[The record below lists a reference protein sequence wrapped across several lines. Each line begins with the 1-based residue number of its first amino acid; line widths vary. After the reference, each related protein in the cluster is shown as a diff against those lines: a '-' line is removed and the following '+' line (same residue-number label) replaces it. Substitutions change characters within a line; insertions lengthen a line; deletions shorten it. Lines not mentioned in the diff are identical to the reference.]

1 MQQDVAATAP
11 AEGTGRPLFS
21 RGYRG
26 WLLFIL
32 LLTNALTLA
41 DRQGLGASAQAIKL
55 DLGLSDLQMGLVQGL
70 AFAIFY
76 SVLALPIARLAE
88 HVSRTKI
95 ISAAVAI
102 FGVMVSLCS
111 RANSFWELLICR
123 IGVGVGDAGFA
134 PPVGSLIGDHYGMNR
149 RASAMSIIWL
159 GAPVGVIF
167 GSMLGGWMAEH
178 VSWRAS
184 FVAIGAPGILVAILT
199 LLTLREPPRGMSDPP
214 STVKAGTPPPSMGQ
228 VLKFLLSKPSV
239 KHLLAGC
246 ALAAISM
253 NGIGQFFG
261 QYLARNF
268 HLGLAETGR
277 VLSLVAG
284 TTMPC
289 GMLLGG
295 FGIDW
300 AARRD
305 KRWFAWGPALT
316 LVLASPFFILGFSQ
330 PTVLAAALVL
340 AVGHIML
347 FVYWTPTLALAQN
360 LVGASMRAS
369 SMFVFNF
376 TIGLVGI
383 GFGPTLVGFISDRL
397 ARSSFTV
404 GDYSLCPKGRP
415 PTGVLDAFT
424 QSCAGAQATGLRH
437 ALMLMSLTCVWAA
450 VHYWLAA
457 RTLRRDL
464 ETLYVPPTTATVSAT
479 PAPGV

>member
-1 MQQDVAATAP
+1 
-11 AEGTGRPLFS
+11 
-21 RGYRG
+21 
-26 WLLFIL
+26 
-32 LLTNALTLA
+32 
-41 DRQGLGASAQAIKL
+41 
-55 DLGLSDLQMGLVQGL
+55 MGLVQGL

-95 ISAAVAI
+95 ISGAVAI
-102 FGVMVSLCS
+102 FGVMVTLCS

-123 IGVGVGDAGFA
+123 IGVGVGDAGFV
-134 PPVGSLIGDHYGMNR
+134 PPVGSLIGDHYGMKR
-149 RASAMSIIWL
+149 RASAMSVIWL

-184 FVAIGAPGILVAILT
+184 FIAIGAPGILVAILT

-214 STVKAGTPPPSMGQ
+214 STVKAGTPPPSLGE
-228 VLKFLLSKPSV
+228 VLKFLLAKPSV

-261 QYLARNF
+261 QFLARNF

-305 KRWFAWGPALT
+305 ERWFAWGPALT
-316 LVLASPFFILGFSQ
+316 LALASPAFILGFSQ

-340 AVGHIML
+340 AVAHICL

-376 TIGLVGI
+376 VIGLVGI
-383 GFGPTLVGFISDRL
+383 GFGPTSSASSAIGSHVAPLLSATTPCAQEGAPRPV
-397 ARSSFTV
+397 RSMP
-404 GDYSLCPKGRP
+404 LCSPAP
-415 PTGVLDAFT
+415 V
-424 QSCAGAQATGLRH
+424 AQATGLRH

-450 VHYWLAA
+450 VHYGLAA

-464 ETLYVPPTTATVSAT
+464 ATLYVPPATAAASPV
-479 PAPGV
+479 PAAEM

>member
-1 MQQDVAATAP
+1 
-11 AEGTGRPLFS
+11 
-21 RGYRG
+21 
-26 WLLFIL
+26 
-32 LLTNALTLA
+32 
-41 DRQGLGASAQAIKL
+41 
-55 DLGLSDLQMGLVQGL
+55 
-70 AFAIFY
+70 
-76 SVLALPIARLAE
+76 
-88 HVSRTKI
+88 
-95 ISAAVAI
+95 
-102 FGVMVSLCS
+102 
-111 RANSFWELLICR
+111 
-123 IGVGVGDAGFA
+123 
-134 PPVGSLIGDHYGMNR
+134 
-149 RASAMSIIWL
+149 
-159 GAPVGVIF
+159 
-167 GSMLGGWMAEH
+167 
-178 VSWRAS
+178 
-184 FVAIGAPGILVAILT
+184 
-199 LLTLREPPRGMSDPP
+199 
-214 STVKAGTPPPSMGQ
+214 MGQ

-300 AARRD
+300 AAHRD
-305 KRWFAWGPALT
+305 KRWYAWGPALT
-316 LVLASPFFILGFSQ
+316 LVLASPLFILGFSQ

-340 AVGHIML
+340 AFGHIML

-464 ETLYVPPTTATVSAT
+464 ETLYVPPSSATVNAT